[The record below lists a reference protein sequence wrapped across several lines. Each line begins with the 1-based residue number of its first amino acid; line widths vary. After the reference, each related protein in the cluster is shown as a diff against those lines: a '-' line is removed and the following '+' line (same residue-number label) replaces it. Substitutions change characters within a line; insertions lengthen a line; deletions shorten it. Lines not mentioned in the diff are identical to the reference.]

1 MVNDIRDA
9 YLESKVMAA
18 DPVELIRMLYEG
30 ALKSIGEARRLLNAG
45 DIRGRSRA
53 ITKTTEFLAE
63 LVSSLDTAKGGEIA
77 LRLNQLYG
85 YMLQRLADANREQA
99 EMPLI
104 EVANLLATL
113 DEAWAEVA
121 RGRQPAPSMDYA
133 AVGADGGEYLPQSW
147 SA

>member
-18 DPVELIRMLYEG
+18 DPVELIRMLYEE
-30 ALKSIGEARRLLNAG
+30 ALKSIGEARRQLNAG

-53 ITKTTEFLAE
+53 ITKATEILAE
-63 LVSSLDTAKGGEIA
+63 LAASLDAARGGEIA
-77 LRLNQLYG
+77 VRLNQLYG

-104 EVANLLATL
+104 EVASLLATL
-113 DEAWAEVA
+113 AEAWAGIAA
-121 RGRQPAPSMDYA
+121 RERPAPPSNFA
-133 AVGADGGEYLPQSW
+133 AVGADGGEYAPQSW